1 MKEKV
6 QHGNLKNNFMF
17 KKCLLFTLTFFA
29 FFSCADKKHEIKQ
42 EQKEIKQEQK
52 DTTKIFG
59 CMDTTMFNYNP
70 LANTQPANVCIPKFN
85 SDSAYY
91 YIEKQVSFG
100 PRFLSSIGWKNCALW
115 LEKKLN
121 SYCPNVIVQTAPTTT
136 YDGKTHTL
144 KNIIASF
151 DPNKKNRVVLFAHW
165 DTRHIADYDTKNKKD
180 PILGANDG
188 GSGVAVLIEL
198 ARQFSLQ
205 SPNIGIDIVLFDAED
220 YGQPE
225 KSEYPKMENSWC
237 LGSQYW
243 SKNPHKKNYTAKY
256 GILLDMVGAK
266 NATFRFEEI
275 SRTYAKHI
283 LNKVW
288 KKGHQLGFEK
298 YFIFENTGPIV
309 DDHLYVNM
317 ILKTIPTI
325 DIIEYDPATITNFN
339 KHWHTHNDNMQN
351 VNRET
356 LNAVGQT
363 LLDVIYNE

>member
-6 QHGNLKNNFMF
+6 QHGSLKNNFMF

-42 EQKEIKQEQK
+42 EQK
-52 DTTKIFG
+52 DTTKVFG

-100 PRFLSSIGWKNCALW
+100 PRFLSSVGWKNCALW

>member
-1 MKEKV
+1 M
-6 QHGNLKNNFMF
+6 
-17 KKCLLFTLTFFA
+17 
-29 FFSCADKKHEIKQ
+29 
-42 EQKEIKQEQK
+42 
-52 DTTKIFG
+52 
-59 CMDTTMFNYNP
+59 
-70 LANTQPANVCIPKFN
+70 
-85 SDSAYY
+85 
-91 YIEKQVSFG
+91 
-100 PRFLSSIGWKNCALW
+100 SSVGWKNCALW

-205 SPNIGIDIVLFDAED
+205 SPNIGVDIILFDAED

-288 KKGHQLGFEK
+288 KKGHHLGFEK
-298 YFIFENTGPIV
+298 YFVFEIRDLWPELTFHIPPIHSQPHFSCGQIILSICRYHLKPLEYGHNTASSAAIV
-309 DDHLYVNM
+309 SHRSL
-317 ILKTIPTI
+317 PTFPVSSG
-325 DIIEYDPATITNFN
+325 DKFGYG
-339 KHWHTHNDNMQN
+339 
-351 VNRET
+351 VV
-356 LNAVGQT
+356 LV
-363 LLDVIYNE
+363 